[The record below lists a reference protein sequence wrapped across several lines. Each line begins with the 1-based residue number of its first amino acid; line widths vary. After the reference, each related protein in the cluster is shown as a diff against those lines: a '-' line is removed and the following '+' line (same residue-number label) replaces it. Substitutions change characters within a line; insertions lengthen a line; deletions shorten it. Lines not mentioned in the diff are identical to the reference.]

1 LDPQTNDAVLVILR
15 YIAEVLGQAHIETL
29 ETRILELAPVAENT
43 MLTIAQSYELR
54 GLEKGLEKGREEGRE
69 EGLRGTV
76 ALMLEQKFSPLPD
89 EARERL
95 RDASMDDLVRF
106 ARRILKAN
114 TLEEI
119 FEGG

>member
-76 ALMLEQKFSPLPD
+76 ELMLEQKFSPLPD